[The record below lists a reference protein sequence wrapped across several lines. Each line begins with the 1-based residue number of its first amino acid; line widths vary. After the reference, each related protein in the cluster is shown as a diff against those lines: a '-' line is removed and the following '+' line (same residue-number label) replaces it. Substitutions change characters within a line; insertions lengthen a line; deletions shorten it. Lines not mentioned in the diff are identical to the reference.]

1 MLLTFPTKKEYF
13 PNWKSKMAEVTNEQ
27 KLYVLL
33 NNIRD
38 KSEYEQEIWGIIYDH
53 VSPDGAWKEIVARLL
68 IDSEYLNRGYA
79 YSNQESRVVY
89 SVTKHG
95 RSHIPIL
102 WNGSTL
108 KKEHEKEVYK
118 FKEESK
124 FRNKHGNIA
133 EIIKL
138 ILAACVGALAEKI
151 ADFLF

>member
-1 MLLTFPTKKEYF
+1 
-13 PNWKSKMAEVTNEQ
+13 MAEITNEQ

-33 NNIRD
+33 DNIRD

-53 VSPDGAWKEIVARLL
+53 VSPDDAWKESVAELL
-68 IDSEYLNRGYA
+68 VKSGYLNRGYA

-89 SVTKHG
+89 SITKQG
-95 RSHIPIL
+95 RNQIPVL

-108 KKEHEKEVYK
+108 KKEHEEEVDK
-118 FKEESK
+118 IKEESK

-151 ADFLF
+151 IALLF

>member
-1 MLLTFPTKKEYF
+1 
-13 PNWKSKMAEVTNEQ
+13 MAEVTNEQ

-33 NNIRD
+33 DNIRD

-53 VSPDGAWKEIVARLL
+53 VSPDDAWKESVAELL
-68 IDSEYLNRGYA
+68 VKSAYLNRGYGF
-79 YSNQESRVVY
+79 SNQESRVVY
-89 SVTKHG
+89 SITKQG
-95 RSHIPIL
+95 RNQIPIL
-102 WNGSTL
+102 WNGSVL
-108 KKEHEKEVYK
+108 KKEHEEEVDK

-124 FRNKHGNIA
+124 FRNRHKNIA